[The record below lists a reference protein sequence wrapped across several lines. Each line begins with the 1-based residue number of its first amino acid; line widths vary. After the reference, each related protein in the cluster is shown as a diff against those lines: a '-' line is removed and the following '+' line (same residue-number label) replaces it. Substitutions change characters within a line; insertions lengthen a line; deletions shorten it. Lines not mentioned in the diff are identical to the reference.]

1 MVSEILEEL
10 QSGFEKS
17 LEALRRELARVRTGR
32 ANLALLDGI
41 RVDYYGSSTPL
52 NQVAAL
58 AVADPRLITIKPWE
72 KNMIAVIERAIAK
85 EGLGINP
92 TNDGEIIR
100 LPIPPLSV
108 ERRRDLAKLVKNSG
122 EQTKVALRN
131 HRREALETLKE
142 YTREGEITE
151 ADETRGQKKVEDLM
165 KEWTAKVQDVIDR
178 KEKEIMEG

>member
-100 LPIPPLSV
+100 LPIPHLSV

-151 ADETRGQKKVEDLM
+151 DDETRGQKKVEDLM

-178 KEKEIMEG
+178 KEKEIMEV